1 MSSVEENQVAQAF
14 EETTSQ
20 IDTTLNELMEVKYRL
35 EKAHFS
41 LLMAIEPKLSSEVE
55 LKWPINCE
63 ACQTSPER
71 TWYIFGLKFALVD
84 NNKNKCNFWSISKYR
99 LLTINMYV
107 FKWGAWKSEIY
118 LSWPLTG
125 HYRKGSLILEDLTHI
140 CIDIRERG
148 EEACDKLRLRIK
160 KKINY

>member
-1 MSSVEENQVAQAF
+1 MSSVEENQVAEAF

-41 LLMAIEPKLSSEVE
+41 LLMAIEPKMSSEVE

-71 TWYIFGLKFALVD
+71 T
-84 NNKNKCNFWSISKYR
+84 
-99 LLTINMYV
+99 
-107 FKWGAWKSEIY
+107 
-118 LSWPLTG
+118 
-125 HYRKGSLILEDLTHI
+125 
-140 CIDIRERG
+140 
-148 EEACDKLRLRIK
+148 
-160 KKINY
+160 